1 MYGNAVFWQ
10 VGIYIEGGGTPKA
23 EKPGRNSSTVARATG
38 VA

>member
-1 MYGNAVFWQ
+1 MYRNAAFWQ
-10 VGIYIEGGGTPKA
+10 TGMYIEGGGTSNA